1 MIMADTKPIP
11 VRLDTQ
17 IIARLDAAAKRLG
30 NNRAGIIKLCVST
43 FLDHLEAHGGRM
55 ALPPDWEDILSRLDG
70 RTRDA
75 RAHRAAS
82 EAPRKTTTARGVSS
96 TVAGVAAAGARG
108 ALAKALREAQA
119 SSPRPPVAAPTGG
132 KAAPKRGAGGRP
144 KALQSTPTPAPTE
157 SST

>member
-1 MIMADTKPIP
+1 MADTKPIP

-55 ALPPDWEDILSRLDG
+55 ALPPDWEEILSRLDG

-82 EAPRKTTTARGVSS
+82 ETPRKTSATARGVSS

-119 SSPRPPVAAPTGG
+119 SSPRPPVAAPSAG
-132 KAAPKRGAGGRP
+132 KAAPKRAAGGRP
-144 KALQSTPTPAPTE
+144 KSLQSTPTPAPTE

>member
-1 MIMADTKPIP
+1 MADTKPIP

-43 FLDHLEAHGGRM
+43 FLDHMEAHGGRM
-55 ALPPDWEDILSRLDG
+55 ALPPDWEEILARLDG

-75 RAHRAAS
+75 RASRT
-82 EAPRKTTTARGVSS
+82 EADTGAKRISTRGVSS
-96 TVAGVAAAGARG
+96 TVTGAAAAGARG

-119 SSPRPPVAAPTGG
+119 SSPRPPVAAPTAG
-132 KAAPKRGAGGRP
+132 KSAPKRGAGGRSKSP
-144 KALQSTPTPAPTE
+144 PATPTPAPTE